1 MIPGSFHTVEA
12 GEIAVVKRL
21 GVIVKTETSGTYF
34 DFWLTRSYE
43 KYDAKVQ
50 QLEINTSAYTSD
62 AQPMDISMTVQFQI
76 RQDNVQDIAID
87 YGSLTALTNRIQS
100 VAIERTKAELSK
112 YQAEVLIATREN
124 ISPSVE
130 STISQAIGDK
140 YYVTFKSAVLTD
152 ISFSDAFEAAVEA
165 KMMAQQEKL
174 QAEYENEKAKEKAD
188 TALYVAEQEAK
199 ALLAKA
205 QAQADADVAA
215 AEAEAK
221 GIMLKS
227 VEVARM
233 LGYTVEE
240 KKEKDGETEVTVYTI
255 VFDDLHTG
263 KDIAEY
269 MKYIEYLSKWD
280 GKLPQVVTG
289 DSGLMITVPSDGT
302 SARIYSPRLFS
313 FCLNLLLFEVHRKR
327 GSLAEHALHPQR
339 PARLTAY
346 FFHYGKPQPEAAVFS
361 VMRFIHGEK
370 TLENTFEI
378 FLGNPDSRIP
388 HRQPR
393 AAFVPAF
400 KPYIKASVVLVITNR
415 VSD

>member
-1 MIPGSFHTVEA
+1 MIFAFVTAVLFLAVIAVGVVLFVRAQVNKKKRTGKRGAPAGLSLSLVAAGALLLIMLPGSFHTVEA

-62 AQPMDISMTVQFQI
+62 AQPIDFSMTVQFQI

-152 ISFSDAFEAAVEA
+152 ISFSDAFEAAVE
-165 KMMAQQEKL
+165 ELFDKL
-174 QAEYENEKAKEKAD
+174 SYRYENEKAKEKAD

-289 DSGLMITVPSDGT
+289 DSGIMITVPSDGT
-302 SARIYSPRLFS
+302 S
-313 FCLNLLLFEVHRKR
+313 
-327 GSLAEHALHPQR
+327 
-339 PARLTAY
+339 
-346 FFHYGKPQPEAAVFS
+346 GK
-361 VMRFIHGEK
+361 
-370 TLENTFEI
+370 
-378 FLGNPDSRIP
+378 
-388 HRQPR
+388 
-393 AAFVPAF
+393 
-400 KPYIKASVVLVITNR
+400 
-415 VSD
+415 

>member
-1 MIPGSFHTVEA
+1 MIFAFITAVLFLALIALGLALLIHARVQRKKRTGRRGAPIALSIPMIAAGGLLLVMIPGSFHTVNA
-12 GEIAVVKRL
+12 GEIAVVKEL
-21 GVIVKTETSGTYF
+21 GVIVSTELPGTYF

-289 DSGLMITVPSDGT
+289 DSGIMITVPSDGT
-302 SARIYSPRLFS
+302 S
-313 FCLNLLLFEVHRKR
+313 
-327 GSLAEHALHPQR
+327 
-339 PARLTAY
+339 
-346 FFHYGKPQPEAAVFS
+346 GK
-361 VMRFIHGEK
+361 
-370 TLENTFEI
+370 
-378 FLGNPDSRIP
+378 
-388 HRQPR
+388 
-393 AAFVPAF
+393 
-400 KPYIKASVVLVITNR
+400 
-415 VSD
+415 

>member
-1 MIPGSFHTVEA
+1 MIFAFVTAVLFLAVIAVGVVLFVRAQVNKKKRTGKRGAPAGLSLSLVAAGALLLVMLPGSFHTVEA

-289 DSGLMITVPSDGT
+289 DSGIMITVPSDGT
-302 SARIYSPRLFS
+302 S
-313 FCLNLLLFEVHRKR
+313 
-327 GSLAEHALHPQR
+327 
-339 PARLTAY
+339 
-346 FFHYGKPQPEAAVFS
+346 GK
-361 VMRFIHGEK
+361 
-370 TLENTFEI
+370 
-378 FLGNPDSRIP
+378 
-388 HRQPR
+388 
-393 AAFVPAF
+393 
-400 KPYIKASVVLVITNR
+400 
-415 VSD
+415 